1 MSPIVQQTGRALPG
15 IRLTASIFPAITAG
29 VVLLFFYSISRTMEF
44 TLPDELNE
52 RRKRFK
58 NA

>member
-1 MSPIVQQTGRALPG
+1 
-15 IRLTASIFPAITAG
+15 LTASIFPAITAG